1 MQVNF
6 LPHCNRQA
14 LVQISCPTQ
23 RKIFSAVSQLLSPVM
38 LFYFSLSLIGWIYW
52 RKRGKGGAEKGE
64 GGEGR
69 TEEFSARLCRILI
82 HDFASIHGGC
92 SGTFPRASLLFS
104 NFM

>member
-1 MQVNF
+1 MHVNF

-52 RKRGKGGAEKGE
+52 RKRGKGGKEKG
-64 GGEGR
+64 GEER
-69 TEEFSARLCRILI
+69 EEQKS
-82 HDFASIHGGC
+82 SQPGYVE
-92 SGTFPRASLLFS
+92 S
-104 NFM
+104 

>member
-1 MQVNF
+1 MHVNF

-52 RKRGKGGAEKGE
+52 RKRGKGGGRREK
-64 GGEGR
+64 
-69 TEEFSARLCRILI
+69 EEREEQKNSPGYVE
-82 HDFASIHGGC
+82 S
-92 SGTFPRASLLFS
+92 
-104 NFM
+104 